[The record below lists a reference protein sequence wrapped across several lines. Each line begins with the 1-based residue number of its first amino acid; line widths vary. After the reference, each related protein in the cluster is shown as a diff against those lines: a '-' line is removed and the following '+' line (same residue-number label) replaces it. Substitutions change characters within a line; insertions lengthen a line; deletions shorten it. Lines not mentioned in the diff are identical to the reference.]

1 MKKLL
6 AVISL
11 AFVVGVGVHAQQS
24 KTQTVIESLKQS
36 KPKAAQTE
44 QANSTEPLL
53 AFRIYEKGIIFSAQ
67 GQPDQACA
75 WDGRSNSIEFKE
87 LLKIEMQ
94 TEREVTWTGQRG
106 WSYQGTLHCSF
117 KSTPK
122 STLDCPSRY
131 ASARP
136 YLRPRPPTL
145 CALTGYSGW
154 ASTTMTTVL
163 TSDGSCSPGRR

>member
-24 KTQTVIESLKQS
+24 KTVIETLKQG

-67 GQPDQACA
+67 GQPDQTCE
-75 WDGRSNSIEFKE
+75 WTDQGRVKFTE
-87 LLKIEMQ
+87 LIVIEMKAG
-94 TEREVTWTGQRG
+94 EGIRLGGQHDALGFPWHSANTR
-106 WSYQGTLHCSF
+106 SCTF

-122 STLDCPSRY
+122 SLD
-131 ASARP
+131 
-136 YLRPRPPTL
+136 
-145 CALTGYSGW
+145 
-154 ASTTMTTVL
+154 
-163 TSDGSCSPGRR
+163 

>member
-11 AFVVGVGVHAQQS
+11 ASVVGVGVHAQQS

-53 AFRIYEKGIIFSAQ
+53 AFRVYEKGIIFSMQ

-75 WDGRSNSIEFKE
+75 WDSHSNSIEFKE

-94 TEREVTWTGQRG
+94 TEQGITLTGQKG
-106 WSYQGTLHCSF
+106 WRYPSTLHCSF

-122 STLDCPSRY
+122 STLD
-131 ASARP
+131 
-136 YLRPRPPTL
+136 
-145 CALTGYSGW
+145 
-154 ASTTMTTVL
+154 
-163 TSDGSCSPGRR
+163 

>member
-24 KTQTVIESLKQS
+24 KTVIETLKQG

-94 TEREVTWTGQRG
+94 TEQGITLTGQKG
-106 WSYQGTLHCSF
+106 WRYPSTLHCSF

-122 STLDCPSRY
+122 STLD
-131 ASARP
+131 
-136 YLRPRPPTL
+136 
-145 CALTGYSGW
+145 
-154 ASTTMTTVL
+154 
-163 TSDGSCSPGRR
+163 